1 MHKGITRGWTITSF
15 AHRHSLPSGILPL
28 KLCHHGQLK
37 QRAQREREEDC
48 GDSVW
53 PSDTFRP
60 FIPVSPNQTMQ
71 TVHGAEYTKQMG
83 RTLFLGQ
90 NHKDHSLAAAKVQ
103 IWQNRMDQ
111 CGMGEGTSLHRLCID
126 LAPTTNNNSVKKGL
140 RGGLS
145 LSPPPPA
152 SASSQQLSG
161 KSEEAF
167 LLEHKSFS
175 ILNKIF
181 WLFTKE
187 LAPPIV
193 PIPREKG
200 CPY

>member
-1 MHKGITRGWTITSF
+1 MERGPWWALRRLVHKGITRGWTITSF

-53 PSDTFRP
+53 PSDTFRS

-126 LAPTTNNNSVKKGL
+126 LAPTPTNNSVKKGL
-140 RGGLS
+140 RGDCFCL
-145 LSPPPPA
+145 LHHQPVHPA
-152 SASSQQLSG
+152 NSCRG
-161 KSEEAF
+161 KVRKLFSWNTRAF
-167 LLEHKSFS
+167 PF
-175 ILNKIF
+175 
-181 WLFTKE
+181 
-187 LAPPIV
+187 
-193 PIPREKG
+193 
-200 CPY
+200 

>member
-1 MHKGITRGWTITSF
+1 MIAFGHQTLF
-15 AHRHSLPSGILPL
+15 ALYPG
-28 KLCHHGQLK
+28 
-37 QRAQREREEDC
+37 
-48 GDSVW
+48 
-53 PSDTFRP
+53 
-60 FIPVSPNQTMQ
+60 PVSPNRTMQ

-90 NHKDHSLAAAKVQ
+90 NHKDHSLADAKVQ

-126 LAPTTNNNSVKKGL
+126 LAPTPTNNSVKKGL
-140 RGGLS
+140 RGGLF
-145 LSPPPPA
+145 LSPPPPVMHQPVHPA
-152 SASSQQLSG
+152 NICRG
-161 KSEEAF
+161 KVRELYSWNTRAF
-167 LLEHKSFS
+167 LTFS

>member
-1 MHKGITRGWTITSF
+1 MAI
-15 AHRHSLPSGILPL
+15 RHFSPLYPSQSKPNN
-28 KLCHHGQLK
+28 
-37 QRAQREREEDC
+37 A
-48 GDSVW
+48 DSAWSRVYE
-53 PSDTFRP
+53 TNGENF
-60 FIPVSPNQTMQ
+60 VS
-71 TVHGAEYTKQMG
+71 
-83 RTLFLGQ
+83 Q

-126 LAPTTNNNSVKKGL
+126 LAPTPTNNSVKKGL
-140 RGGLS
+140 RGGLF

-152 SASSQQLSG
+152 SASSQHLSG
-161 KSEEAF
+161 KSKEAF
-167 LLEHKSFS
+167 LLEHQSFPHLS

>member
-1 MHKGITRGWTITSF
+1 MVNSNRG
-15 AHRHSLPSGILPL
+15 HRE
-28 KLCHHGQLK
+28 K
-37 QRAQREREEDC
+37 EDC

-126 LAPTTNNNSVKKGL
+126 LAPTTVFSLPREKGITGGIVSVSSTTGDA
-140 RGGLS
+140 
-145 LSPPPPA
+145 PA
-152 SASSQQLSG
+152 SASSQHLSG
-161 KSEEAF
+161 KSDGAF
-167 LLEHKSFS
+167 LLEHESFPDLFHS
-175 ILNKIF
+175 EQNILAVYQRAGSSYCSNSRR
-181 WLFTKE
+181 KE
-187 LAPPIV
+187 KVGLPLLEGAWMWWRSNHRPCH
-193 PIPREKG
+193 RRRQA
-200 CPY
+200 